1 MKKTGLLLFVVFSC
15 LNLLQ
20 AQTNSHKTKQV
31 TKNQT
36 AIKPTPKESKPSS
49 YYHSEATD
57 EYVEEGTSESKVDIN
72 KVRIG
77 AYLAPNISWMHPTS
91 SKSSDGDYLV
101 NSNQSIVGFSW
112 GLMSDYFI
120 TENYGFSTGFQ
131 LNNTGGNI
139 NVSRRTIGD
148 IAKSFVEDANIT
160 YRVQYLEIPFC
171 LKLKSDE
178 IASGIHIF
186 GQIGLVAGFNIGKKA
201 TYSIKYWDADINSLN
216 TVQGDKEK
224 LYGSFTVAPMNL
236 QMNVGLGVEKKISPK
251 MDFYFGVFFNNGFLP
266 DATKPEELNLG
277 FKGRFSDGN
286 VRLNN
291 LSFRFGLFF

>member
-1 MKKTGLLLFVVFSC
+1 MKKIGLLLFALFVGMNNS
-15 LNLLQ
+15 N
-20 AQTNSHKTKQV
+20 AQTKTAKPKQNFQ
-31 TKNQT
+31 KQN
-36 AIKPTPKESKPSS
+36 ALKPTPKDKVVNE
-49 YYHSEATD
+49 YYRPEATD
-57 EYVEEGTSESKVDIN
+57 EYVEVDETKPSMDIE

-77 AYLAPNISWMHPTS
+77 AYLSPNISWMHPTS
-91 SKSSDGDYLV
+91 SKSSDGDFYV
-101 NSNQSIVGFSW
+101 GSNKNIVGFSW
-112 GLMSDYFI
+112 GLMADYFF
-120 TENYGFSTGFQ
+120 TENYGFATGFQ

-139 NVSRRTIGD
+139 VVSRKIAGD
-148 IAKSFVEDANIT
+148 TSMNFVQDADFT

-178 IASGIHIF
+178 VANGIKIF
-186 GQIGLVAGFNIGKKA
+186 GQIGLSAGFNIGKKA
-201 TYSIKYWDADINSLN
+201 TYNVKYWDTDLN
-216 TVQGDKEK
+216 TWNTAKGDKEK

-236 QMNVGLGVEKKISPK
+236 QMNVGLGVEKKISRK

-266 DATKPEELNLG
+266 DATKPEELNLD